1 MKKLNVFYW
10 ICTGILFPAIGIG
23 SVLDIMSSP
32 DSVQV
37 FTSLGYPAYLGPF
50 LGVAHLLGLAAIL
63 IPKFPRLKEWAYAG
77 LAFDIIGAIYSN
89 IAMGNSL
96 VNVVI
101 PSTVLLFLFGSYMT
115 YHRKLS
121 LTMTPMTKK
130 RN

>member
-1 MKKLNVFYW
+1 MQDLHLISLEQY
-10 ICTGILFPAIGIG
+10 IL
-23 SVLDIMSSP
+23 
-32 DSVQV
+32 
-37 FTSLGYPAYLGPF
+37 
-50 LGVAHLLGLAAIL
+50 
-63 IPKFPRLKEWAYAG
+63 
-77 LAFDIIGAIYSN
+77 N

>member
-77 LAFDIIGAIYSN
+77 LAFDIIGAIYSKYCH
-89 IAMGNSL
+89 G
-96 VNVVI
+96 
-101 PSTVLLFLFGSYMT
+101 
-115 YHRKLS
+115 
-121 LTMTPMTKK
+121 
-130 RN
+130 